1 MAVVGRGALLL
12 LCFASGPAAAAAP
25 FSCAGV
31 VQAGAAELFCS
42 HTDPA
47 AAAQICTYSWTL
59 APANGGAS
67 VVQGSFML
75 VSRQEN
81 AAVYQGAGFNAALGT
96 PVVMCRGLARP
107 G

>member
-1 MAVVGRGALLL
+1 MRRWWTGLALL
-12 LCFASGPAAAAAP
+12 LCFASGPAAAAAA
-25 FSCAGV
+25 FSCSGV

-59 APANGGAS
+59 APASGGAS
-67 VVQGSFML
+67 VIQGSFML
-75 VSRQEN
+75 VSGQQN
-81 AAVYQGAGFNAALGT
+81 VAVYQGAGFNAALGM
-96 PVVMCRGLARP
+96 PVVMCRGLARA

>member
-1 MAVVGRGALLL
+1 MAGVWTGLALV
-12 LCFASGPAAAAAP
+12 LCFASGPAAAAAA

-31 VQAGAAELFCS
+31 AQAGAAELFCS

-75 VSRQEN
+75 VPGAQN
-81 AAVYQGAGFNAALGT
+81 VAVYQGSGFNAALGM
-96 PVVMCRGLARP
+96 PVVMCQRLGRGR
-107 G
+107 